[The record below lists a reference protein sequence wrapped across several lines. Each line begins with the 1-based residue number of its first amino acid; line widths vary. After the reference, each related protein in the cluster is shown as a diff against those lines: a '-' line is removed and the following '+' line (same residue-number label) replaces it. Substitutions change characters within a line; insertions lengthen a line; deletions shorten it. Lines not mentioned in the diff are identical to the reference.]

1 MCMTSSALCSEAASN
16 LLSFLRSLSL
26 GCPQTQRL
34 DAIVFLI
41 FFMTYC
47 TLITTVTISS
57 KCSEMLFQCPG
68 STTTS
73 ELKRSFSCLKEQSNG
88 LARCMLCS
96 QASRCSSPTWKSTAW
111 NWTREVGA
119 DQNIRTGFFKSSQ
132 ISPSSRFIPTL
143 TVTQRPI
150 RPIHSTTSYN
160 NKAEGLQTVP
170 AFASFGLDFEAV
182 CTGPLTLRS
191 RLLKRMEC
199 KHCQSTSPLYD
210 LGVLPS
216 LSADCQLWVEL
227 PSLSIKRTTL
237 DDLISPFYL
246 SFFHCKSAIC
256 HEWSSWQPAGWSITV
271 KQHPF
276 KIQPKQT
283 IRLRVC

>member
-1 MCMTSSALCSEAASN
+1 M
-16 LLSFLRSLSL
+16 
-26 GCPQTQRL
+26 
-34 DAIVFLI
+34 
-41 FFMTYC
+41 
-47 TLITTVTISS
+47 TISS

-143 TVTQRPI
+143 TMTQRPI

-160 NKAEGLQTVP
+160 NKAEGQPFQPSRPLDWTSKQ
-170 AFASFGLDFEAV
+170 FAL
-182 CTGPLTLRS
+182 GPWPCGHGFWRGWNE
-191 RLLKRMEC
+191 KIV
-199 KHCQSTSPLYD
+199 KVQVQY
-210 LGVLPS
+210 
-216 LSADCQLWVEL
+216 
-227 PSLSIKRTTL
+227 TT
-237 DDLISPFYL
+237 
-246 SFFHCKSAIC
+246 
-256 HEWSSWQPAGWSITV
+256 
-271 KQHPF
+271 
-276 KIQPKQT
+276 
-283 IRLRVC
+283 

>member
-1 MCMTSSALCSEAASN
+1 M
-16 LLSFLRSLSL
+16 
-26 GCPQTQRL
+26 
-34 DAIVFLI
+34 
-41 FFMTYC
+41 
-47 TLITTVTISS
+47 
-57 KCSEMLFQCPG
+57 
-68 STTTS
+68 
-73 ELKRSFSCLKEQSNG
+73 
-88 LARCMLCS
+88 
-96 QASRCSSPTWKSTAW
+96 
-111 NWTREVGA
+111 GA

-227 PSLSIKRTTL
+227 PEFIHQEKVNPQ
-237 DDLISPFYL
+237 LISPF
-246 SFFHCKSAIC
+246 FDCKSAIC
-256 HEWSSWQPAGWSITV
+256 HYCKYQVDGRPATYHSKKASVQVTA
-271 KQHPF
+271 
-276 KIQPKQT
+276 
-283 IRLRVC
+283 

>member
-1 MCMTSSALCSEAASN
+1 M
-16 LLSFLRSLSL
+16 
-26 GCPQTQRL
+26 
-34 DAIVFLI
+34 
-41 FFMTYC
+41 
-47 TLITTVTISS
+47 
-57 KCSEMLFQCPG
+57 
-68 STTTS
+68 
-73 ELKRSFSCLKEQSNG
+73 
-88 LARCMLCS
+88 
-96 QASRCSSPTWKSTAW
+96 
-111 NWTREVGA
+111 GA

-246 SFFHCKSAIC
+246 SFIARVLSATND
-256 HEWSSWQPAGWSITV
+256 QAGS
-271 KQHPF
+271 
-276 KIQPKQT
+276 
-283 IRLRVC
+283 RLDEVSQ